1 MGGPGAHRAGLLPPG
16 HLHHGCEERGA
27 GPSVLSASD
36 RLPGG
41 AGWLALSSDLP
52 PKGICRGPG
61 PPPPP
66 ILPKTPQSW
75 YQLRRGV
82 WLWCLSCVL
91 LHES

>member
-1 MGGPGAHRAGLLPPG
+1 MGGLGAHRAGLLPPG

-61 PPPPP
+61 PPPPHS
-66 ILPKTPQSW
+66 PQNTSE
-75 YQLRRGV
+75 LVPVKERGLALV
-82 WLWCLSCVL
+82 PL
-91 LHES
+91 LCIAS